1 MCEPVGSKRAQK
13 TSPEWPESCQ
23 LPVNLHCVVAES
35 CLTTQFHHRCLQTS
49 CPVALFDRKDQR
61 LRFRVRS
68 FSCKSHNIMFHAR
81 RLTPCMRAPLLEPL
95 IVASSLPFASG
106 LARFTSCELPKEAG
120 LFSPDI
126 SQTQSKLCSCCLAL
140 VNSSFCRMSSS
151 GVSFG
156 WLVVDL
162 LSVDA
167 LTENC
172 ARFRVECE
180 LTRQRFSEIV
190 SRVARAPCPGR
201 CTRQQSEVNC

>member
-1 MCEPVGSKRAQK
+1 
-13 TSPEWPESCQ
+13 
-23 LPVNLHCVVAES
+23 
-35 CLTTQFHHRCLQTS
+35 
-49 CPVALFDRKDQR
+49 
-61 LRFRVRS
+61 
-68 FSCKSHNIMFHAR
+68 
-81 RLTPCMRAPLLEPL
+81 MRAPLLEPL

-126 SQTQSKLCSCCLAL
+126 SQTQSKLCCCCLAL
-140 VNSSFCRMSSS
+140 ANSSFCRMSSS

-167 LTENC
+167 LTEKC

-180 LTRQRFSEIV
+180 WTRQRFSEIV
-190 SRVARAPCPGR
+190 SRVARAPFPGK
-201 CTRQQSEVNC
+201 CTCQRSEVNCELDLQSSLPQILRWSLSWSALAHIAGPLRLLYHQRHSPTLLLACTAVSCSFE